1 MNKHLLSF
9 KKYNNE
15 APKIQDE
22 GEGIL
27 WYKNNKLE
35 EL

>member
-1 MNKHLLSF
+1 MNKHLLSL
-9 KKYNNE
+9 KKDNSG